1 MMEVIKT
8 EFAQI
13 LRGYFA
19 EIKLN
24 YVNMNGL
31 KTVYQV
37 AISLASEEGYIAA
50 SDDQKKVMRDQNFE
64 EAWRQSLSNFYT
76 KEQKESM
83 KEIFWRN
90 LVKLFKGRVR
100 FLPSLE
106 ISDL

>member
-64 EAWRQSLSNFYT
+64 EAWGHVYMFSPTR
-76 KEQKESM
+76 
-83 KEIFWRN
+83 
-90 LVKLFKGRVR
+90 RVR
-100 FLPSLE
+100 FG
-106 ISDL
+106 DKKTRD